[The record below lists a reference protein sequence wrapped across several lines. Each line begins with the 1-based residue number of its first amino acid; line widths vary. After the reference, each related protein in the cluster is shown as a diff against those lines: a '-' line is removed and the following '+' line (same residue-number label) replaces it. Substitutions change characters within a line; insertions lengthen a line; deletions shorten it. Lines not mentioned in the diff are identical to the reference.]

1 MRSAATRSETKRVK
15 ARRSMRPRGDNSDSD
30 SAPLPLED
38 RSCETPKRR
47 SKRSV
52 TAVASDK
59 IRMQPA
65 RNSSARNSVPESE
78 ADPSGGDT
86 ILPFGDRGVE
96 RPRRRRARTET
107 EAASESVFISSELER
122 NSSAGNR
129 VEADERDSSAGNP
142 SEVIG
147 APQQRGPRPYWKRKL
162 VRDWIIN
169 AQSLRRKERKK
180 INKRKE
186 TKLERQH
193 RYIREIKSG
202 TATKYLRKQTRIR
215 KGTDKKDSPR
225 KIPRMMKGDALYIQR
240 GEAESR
246 YLKGP
251 ASFVKVRRHLEQKKK
266 RSRA

>member
-15 ARRSMRPRGDNSDSD
+15 ARRSMRPRGDSSDSD
-30 SAPLPLED
+30 SETGPRMGDIPLALED
-38 RSCETPKRR
+38 RSFVTPKRR
-47 SKRSV
+47 SKRSE
-52 TAVASDK
+52 TAAASDK
-59 IRMQPA
+59 IRMQPV

-107 EAASESVFISSELER
+107 EAASESAFISSELER

-142 SEVIG
+142 SEVTG
-147 APQQRGPRPYWKRKL
+147 APQQRAPRPYWKRKL

-186 TKLERQH
+186 TQLERQQ
-193 RYIREIKSG
+193 RYIREIKKAPQQSISESRLRVG
-202 TATKYLRKQTRIR
+202 KAQTRKLHQEKYL
-215 KGTDKKDSPR
+215 
-225 KIPRMMKGDALYIQR
+225 
-240 GEAESR
+240 E
-246 YLKGP
+246 
-251 ASFVKVRRHLEQKKK
+251 
-266 RSRA
+266 